1 MNNQNRLINPN
12 ISYDPKFQQPMNT
25 TRYYYNNYD
34 PSIAQMSYFPINP
47 NFVTSFPISPL
58 SESFNGAYQQRY
70 VGTNYPNMAYYEAF
84 RSPPEKNTRP
94 KSLSLASITPQL
106 EKKVSLPSIKNLL
119 NKVDDVSRR
128 ESCSE
133 EEKNKKSTLLP
144 DTILLNASINRDN
157 ENKNTCKTCFKS
169 FKKPSTLKRHLI
181 THTNIKP
188 FKCSYC
194 GRAFNVKH
202 NLVRHKKRHDEI
214 SEQAVKNVLSN
225 E

>member
-1 MNNQNRLINPN
+1 MNNHNRINSNMPFN
-12 ISYDPKFQQPMNT
+12 QKYQQPMNPNMH
-25 TRYYYNNYD
+25 YYNSYE
-34 PSIAQMSYFPINP
+34 PSMNQIGYFAYNPSY
-47 NFVTSFPISPL
+47 VSSFPISPL
-58 SESFNGAYQQRY
+58 SDTYNGPYQRRY
-70 VGTNYPNMAYYEAF
+70 VAANHPNMAYYEAF
-84 RSPPEKNTRP
+84 RSPTENTTRP
-94 KSLSLASITPQL
+94 KSLSLASVTPQTDR
-106 EKKVSLPSIKNLL
+106 KVSLPPIKNLL
-119 NKVDDVSRR
+119 NKVNDFSRR
-128 ESCSE
+128 ESVSAGAE
-133 EEKNKKSTLLP
+133 NKALTLLP
-144 DTILLNASINRDN
+144 DTMLLNAPINKND

-214 SEQAVKNVLSN
+214 SEQAAKNVLTD